1 MTTNEQILKAFDAVK
16 DVGSDKSITELGW
29 LKIVSVK
36 PPKIVVRLILPDFA
50 QSQRPRIANEIRDC
64 IKTFK
69 EIEEVQIEIGNSSNQ
84 TPIGQAGHGGQGQ
97 GLNPIPNVK
106 NVIAKIDTGA
116 NLASID
122 ASDIKIV
129 SRDKVKYVKFKV
141 MKRNNTVRKTSAP
154 LEGYKRIKS
163 SNGDVER
170 RPYIKTTLLMDGIS
184 KKIELTLTDRGPMDY
199 TMLIGRKALGK
210 RWDVNPS
217 MSFLTKSNRKLK

>member
-1 MTTNEQILKAFDAVK
+1 MVK
-16 DVGSDKSITELGW
+16 KKREKRVVGWKENAA
-29 LKIVSVK
+29 
-36 PPKIVVRLILPDFA
+36 LPDL
-50 QSQRPRIANEIRDC
+50 S
-64 IKTFK
+64 
-69 EIEEVQIEIGNSSNQ
+69 
-84 TPIGQAGHGGQGQ
+84 
-97 GLNPIPNVK
+97 VK

-129 SRDKVKYVKFKV
+129 TRNKIKYVKFKV

-163 SNGDVER
+163 SNGDVEK

-210 RWDVNPS
+210 RWVVNPS
-217 MSFLTKSNRKLK
+217 ISFLTKSKEKLK

>member
-1 MTTNEQILKAFDAVK
+1 MVK
-16 DVGSDKSITELGW
+16 KKREKRVVGWKENAA
-29 LKIVSVK
+29 
-36 PPKIVVRLILPDFA
+36 LPDL
-50 QSQRPRIANEIRDC
+50 S
-64 IKTFK
+64 
-69 EIEEVQIEIGNSSNQ
+69 
-84 TPIGQAGHGGQGQ
+84 
-97 GLNPIPNVK
+97 VK

-129 SRDKVKYVKFKV
+129 TRDKIKYVKFKV

-163 SNGDVER
+163 SNGDVEK

-217 MSFLTKSNRKLK
+217 ISFLTNSNEKLK

>member
-1 MTTNEQILKAFDAVK
+1 MATNKRMKRV
-16 DVGSDKSITELGW
+16 VGWKENAA
-29 LKIVSVK
+29 
-36 PPKIVVRLILPDFA
+36 LPD
-50 QSQRPRIANEIRDC
+50 
-64 IKTFK
+64 
-69 EIEEVQIEIGNSSNQ
+69 
-84 TPIGQAGHGGQGQ
+84 
-97 GLNPIPNVK
+97 LNIK
-106 NVIAKIDTGA
+106 NVIAKVDTGA

-129 SRDKVKYVKFKV
+129 SRENVKYVKFKV

-184 KKIELTLTDRGPMDY
+184 KKIDLTLTDRGPMEY

-210 RWDVNPS
+210 RWVVNPS
-217 MSFLTKSNRKLK
+217 ISFSTSTTPKEKRSKK

>member
-1 MTTNEQILKAFDAVK
+1 MVK
-16 DVGSDKSITELGW
+16 KKREKRVVGWKENAA
-29 LKIVSVK
+29 
-36 PPKIVVRLILPDFA
+36 LPDL
-50 QSQRPRIANEIRDC
+50 S
-64 IKTFK
+64 
-69 EIEEVQIEIGNSSNQ
+69 
-84 TPIGQAGHGGQGQ
+84 
-97 GLNPIPNVK
+97 VK

-129 SRDKVKYVKFKV
+129 TRDKIKYVKFKV

-163 SNGDVER
+163 SNGDVEK

-210 RWDVNPS
+210 RWVVNPS
-217 MSFLTKSNRKLK
+217 ISFLTKSREKLK